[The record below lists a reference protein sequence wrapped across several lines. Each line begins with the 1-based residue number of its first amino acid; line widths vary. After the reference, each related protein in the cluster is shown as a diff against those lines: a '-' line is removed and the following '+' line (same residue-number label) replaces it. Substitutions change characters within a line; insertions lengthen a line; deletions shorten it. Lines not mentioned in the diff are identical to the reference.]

1 MMNNE
6 IIFFLEMII
15 VFSLVVISQRAFGK
29 LGLFA
34 WLSIAT
40 ITANLGTLKSVHMFG
55 VTATLGQ
62 VMFASNFLATDILT
76 ELYGVDEAKRGVLLN
91 FFCSAAFLICT
102 QITLFYQASRIDFAD
117 PYLKQILSVNMR
129 ITCSSLLML
138 LVANIADVIIYEKL
152 RINGARLWFRNNVST
167 IICNCLENFGFV
179 FLAFYG
185 IYDFSQCIEIALS
198 ISFIEV
204 ITSLCD
210 TPFLYAAL
218 R

>member
-1 MMNNE
+1 MSNE
-6 IIFFLEMII
+6 ILFFLEMLI
-15 VFSLVVISQRAFGK
+15 VFSLVVISQKTFGK

-40 ITANLGTLKSVHMFG
+40 ITANLGTLKSVDMFG
-55 VTATLGQ
+55 ITTTLGQ

-91 FFCSAAFLICT
+91 FFCSAVFLICT
-102 QITLFYQASRIDFAD
+102 QITLFYQASEIDFAD
-117 PYLKQILSVNMR
+117 FYLKQILSVNMR
-129 ITCSSLLML
+129 ITFSSLLML
-138 LVANIADVIIYEKL
+138 FVANIADVVIYEKL
-152 RINGARLWFRNNVST
+152 RSNGARLWLRNNLST

-185 IYDFSQCIEIALS
+185 IYDFEQCMEIALS
-198 ISFIEV
+198 ISLIEV

-210 TPFLYAAL
+210 TPFLYIAL